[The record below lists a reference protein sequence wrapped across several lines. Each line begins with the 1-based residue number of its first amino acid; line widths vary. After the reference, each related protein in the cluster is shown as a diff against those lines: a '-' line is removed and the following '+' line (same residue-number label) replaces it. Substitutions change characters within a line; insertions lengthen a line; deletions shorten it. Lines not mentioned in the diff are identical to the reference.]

1 MFAHR
6 SHSLLCLTVAL
17 GVSCS
22 GPPLAAGEAL
32 SEDVCKRDHA
42 QLLADIETARALGV
56 RQLQQAIDRST
67 SDDERAELEAQREQL
82 WDQEEQ
88 QRVFADVTLRDC
100 LRYVREQR
108 AGQQ

>member
-17 GVSCS
+17 GMSCP
-22 GPPLAAGEAL
+22 GPPLEAGEAL
-32 SEDVCKRDHA
+32 SEDVCNRDYA
-42 QLLADIETARALGV
+42 QLLAGIESARAAGV
-56 RQLQQAIDRST
+56 RQLQQDIDRST
-67 SDDERAELEAQREQL
+67 SDEERAELVSQREQL

-88 QRVFADVTLRDC
+88 ERVFADVILRDC